1 LVARAARHAVRPIVK
16 EVAMQDRP
24 AALRQYQTYIDGAWS
39 DAASGK
45 TFQTFDPYSGEPW
58 ALIPE
63 CDARDVDRA
72 CEAAY
77 RAFDQGAWPA
87 MTQTARGKLLRR
99 IAGLIETHAEHL
111 ARIEVRDNGKLIS
124 EMLAQLKYL
133 PEWYYY
139 YGGLADKIHGS
150 VVAIDRPD
158 IFTYTLKEPVG
169 VCAFITPWNSPLMLV
184 GWKLAPAL
192 AAGCTAVLKPSEF
205 TTASLLEFMKLV
217 IEPAGLP
224 AGVVNVVTGYGAVV
238 GEPLVTHPRVAKVA
252 FTGGTVT
259 GARVNELAARSF
271 KKVSLELGG
280 KSPNIVFDDCNL
292 DDAVAGAIS
301 GIFAATGQTCIAGSR
316 LLLQDSIH
324 DRFVDKLVAMARE
337 ARLGDPSDERTQV
350 GPVTT
355 PPQYEKILSYLDI
368 AKSEGAK
375 CVLGGGP
382 ASKDEGGGRYFVK
395 PTIFTQVN
403 NRMRIAQEEVFG
415 PVLSVIKFRDEDEAV
430 AIAND
435 IAYGLGA
442 GVWTQSVRRATTM
455 ARRIKA
461 GTVWINTYRA
471 VSFLMPFGGYKASGI
486 GRENGAEAIEAYL
499 QTKSVWINNAP
510 GGGNPFIMRTAS
522 S

>member
-1 LVARAARHAVRPIVK
+1 ML
-16 EVAMQDRP
+16 DRP
-24 AALRQYQTYIDGAWS
+24 TTLKDYQTYIDGTWCN
-39 DAASGK
+39 AASGK
-45 TFQTFDPYSGEPW
+45 KFQTFDPYTGEPW

-77 RAFDQGAWPA
+77 RAFHSGAWPA

-99 IAGLIETHAEHL
+99 IAGLIEKHAEHL
-111 ARIEVRDNGKLIS
+111 AEIEVRDNGKLIS

-139 YGGLADKIHGS
+139 YGGLADKIQGH
-150 VVAIDRPD
+150 VVPIDRPD

-192 AAGCTAVLKPSEF
+192 AAGCTAVIKPSEF

-217 IEPAGLP
+217 IEPAELP
-224 AGVVNVVTGYGAVV
+224 KGVVNVVSGYGAVV
-238 GEPLVTHPRVAKVA
+238 GEPLVTHPKVAKVA

-259 GARVNELAARSF
+259 GARVNELAAKSF

-280 KSPNIVFDDCNL
+280 KSPNIVFDDCIV

-316 LLLQDSIH
+316 LLLQDTIH
-324 DRFVDKLVAMARE
+324 DQFVEKLVAMARM
-337 ARLGDPSDERTQV
+337 AKLGDPGLAETQV

-355 PPQYEKILSYLDI
+355 PPQYQKILSYIDI
-368 AKSEGAK
+368 AKAEGAR

-382 ASKDEGGGRYFVK
+382 APKEEGGGKYFVK
-395 PTIFTQVN
+395 PTIFTGVN

-415 PVLSVIKFRDEDEAV
+415 PVLSVIKFRDEEEAV
-430 AIAND
+430 TIAND

-455 ARRIKA
+455 ARRIRA
-461 GTVWINTYRA
+461 GTVWVNTYRA

-486 GRENGAEAIEAYL
+486 GRENGAEAVEAYL

-510 GGGNPFIMRTAS
+510 GGGNPFIMRTATS
-522 S
+522 

>member
-1 LVARAARHAVRPIVK
+1 ML
-16 EVAMQDRP
+16 DRP
-24 AALRQYQTYIDGAWS
+24 TALKDYQTYIDGTWCN
-39 DAASGK
+39 AASGK
-45 TFQTFDPYSGEPW
+45 KFQTFDPYTGEPW

-77 RAFDQGAWPA
+77 RAFDTGPWPA

-99 IAGLIETHAEHL
+99 IAGLIEKHAEHL
-111 ARIEVRDNGKLIS
+111 AEVEVRDNGKLIS

-139 YGGLADKIHGS
+139 YGGLADKIHGQ
-150 VVAIDRPD
+150 VVPIDRPD
-158 IFTYTLKEPVG
+158 IFGYTLKEPVG

-192 AAGCTAVLKPSEF
+192 ATGCTAVIKPSEF
-205 TTASLLEFMKLV
+205 TTASLLEFIKLV
-217 IEPAGLP
+217 IEPAELP
-224 AGVVNVVTGYGAVV
+224 RGVVNVVSGYGAVV
-238 GEPLVTHPRVAKVA
+238 GEPLVTHPKVAKVA

-259 GARVNELAARSF
+259 GARVSELAAKSF

-280 KSPNIVFDDCNL
+280 KSPNIVFDDCIL

-316 LLLQDSIH
+316 LLLQDTIH
-324 DRFVDKLVAMARE
+324 EQFVEKLVAMART
-337 ARLGDPSDERTQV
+337 AKLGDPGLAETQV

-355 PPQYEKILSYLDI
+355 PPQYQKILSYIDI
-368 AKSEGAK
+368 AKAEGAR

-382 ASKDEGGGRYFVK
+382 APREEGGGKYFVK
-395 PTIFTQVN
+395 PTIFTGVN

-415 PVLSVIKFRDEDEAV
+415 PVLSVIKFRDEEEAV

-455 ARRIKA
+455 ARRIRA
-461 GTVWINTYRA
+461 GTVWVNTYRA

-486 GRENGAEAIEAYL
+486 GRENGAEAVEAYL

-510 GGGNPFIMRTAS
+510 GGGNPFVMRTATS
-522 S
+522 

>member
-1 LVARAARHAVRPIVK
+1 MIGYRERQRSTP
-16 EVAMQDRP
+16 MQDRP
-24 AALRQYQTYIDGAWS
+24 TKLKDYQTFIDGKWC

-45 TFQTFDPYSGEPW
+45 KFQTFDPYTAEPW

-63 CDARDVDRA
+63 CDKADVDRA

-77 RAFDQGAWPA
+77 RAFDKGPWAA
-87 MTQTARGKLLRR
+87 MTQTARGKVLRR
-99 IAGLIETHAEHL
+99 IAGLIEQHAEHL
-111 ARIEVRDNGKLIS
+111 AQVEVRDNGKLIS

-139 YGGLADKIHGS
+139 YGGLADKIQGA
-150 VVAIDRPD
+150 VVPVDRPD

-217 IEPAGLP
+217 IEPAELP
-224 AGVVNVVTGYGAVV
+224 PGVVNVVTGYGAVV
-238 GEPLVTHPRVAKVA
+238 GEPLVTHPKVAKVA
-252 FTGGTVT
+252 FTGGTAT
-259 GARVNELAARSF
+259 GARVNELAAKTF

-292 DDAVAGAIS
+292 DDAVSGAIS

-316 LLLQDSIH
+316 LLLQESIH
-324 DRFVDKLVAMARE
+324 DRFVEKLVAMAKT
-337 ARLGDPSDERTQV
+337 ARLGDPSKAETQV

-355 PPQYEKILSYLDI
+355 PPQYQKILSYIDI
-368 AKSEGAK
+368 AKGEGAK

-382 ASKDEGGGRYFVK
+382 ATKEDGGGKYFVK
-395 PTIFTQVN
+395 PTIFTGVSN
-403 NRMRIAQEEVFG
+403 KMRIAQEEVFG
-415 PVLSVIKFRDEDEAV
+415 PVLSVIKFRDEEEAV
-430 AIAND
+430 EIAND
-435 IAYGLGA
+435 IAYGLAA
-442 GVWTQSVRRATTM
+442 GVWTQSVKRATTM
-455 ARRIKA
+455 ARRIRA
-461 GTVWINTYRA
+461 GTVWVNTYRA
-471 VSFLMPFGGYKASGI
+471 VSVTMPFGGYKASGL
-486 GRENGAEAIEAYL
+486 GRENGTEAIEGYL

-510 GGGNPFIMRTAS
+510 GGGNPFIMKTAS
-522 S
+522 